1 MIPKPKDKA
10 AELIKRYG
18 NETLAKLNDHIA
30 KTPKGT
36 ARFEYWNEVKKEVE
50 NATAPHNKLS

>member
-1 MIPKPKDKA
+1 MVPSAKDKA

-18 NETLAKLNDHIA
+18 NETLAKLNDNLDRI
-30 KTPKGT
+30 KGT

-50 NATAPHNKLS
+50 NATAPHSKLP